1 MSTERELNLL
11 AAVST
16 ALADIEA
23 QLAQGNTNTGTLG
36 DRLEQALRLLAR
48 EHPTPQVTV
57 NVPPAAVTVQSAPVP
72 SHDWK
77 HVHVY
82 DQRGRCVETISTR
95 TTKG

>member
-36 DRLEQALRLLAR
+36 ARLEQALALLAR
-48 EHPTPQVTV
+48 AQPAPQVTV
-57 NVPPAAVTVQSAPVP
+57 NTPPAAVTVHPPPVP